1 MNKLQ
6 YASRLLLAGCV
17 VLLVSSAAI
26 AQNGR
31 GGGRGGDRGGGRS
44 NGYNFH
50 DRDGGN
56 RNYSSSGSGYRG
68 YNGGGYNR
76 GYNNYRPVYR
86 PNYSYGYGY
95 GQRYNYYPS
104 YHYRPIYR
112 SPYGYSHFGP
122 SFGFRLSILPFG
134 YYPFYL
140 GSNPYYYY
148 QGVYYRPYSNGGYE
162 VIAPPLG
169 ATIKH
174 LPSGAKA
181 TVINGQKYYEL
192 GGTFYQEQIDAKN
205 KLSYVVVGTDGVI
218 NTVDRDQPQDAPDAT
233 PNVAPDQ
240 APQQGA
246 LLNQLPANSKVVV
259 INQQKYYLAPSGI
272 YYKEI
277 IDANNNVSYEV
288 AGGDDNSPGTYQ

>member
-6 YASRLLLAGCV
+6 YALHMIIASCV
-17 VLLVSSAAI
+17 LLLVSSGSI
-26 AQNGR
+26 AQNR
-31 GGGRGGDRGGGRS
+31 GGGRFNSFSSPDRV
-44 NGYNFH
+44 
-50 DRDGGN
+50 GGN

-68 YNGGGYNR
+68 NNGGGYNR
-76 GYNNYRPVYR
+76 GYNSYRPVYS

-140 GSNPYYYY
+140 GINPYYYY
-148 QGVYYRPYSNGGYE
+148 QGVYYRPYTNGGYE

-192 GGTFYQEQIDAKN
+192 GGTFYKEQINAKN

-218 NTVDRDQPQDAPDAT
+218 NTVDQNQKQDAPDAT
-233 PNVAPDQ
+233 PNVVPDQ
-240 APQQGA
+240 APPQQGT

-259 INQQKYYLAPSGI
+259 IKQQKYYLAPSGI

-277 IDANNNVSYEV
+277 IDANNNISYEV

>member
-6 YASRLLLAGCV
+6 YALRMVIASCV
-17 VLLVSSAAI
+17 VLLVSSASI
-26 AQNGR
+26 AQNR
-31 GGGRGGDRGGGRS
+31 GGGRFNSFASPDRV
-44 NGYNFH
+44 
-50 DRDGGN
+50 GGN
-56 RNYSSSGSGYRG
+56 RNYSSSGSVYRG

-76 GYNNYRPVYR
+76 AYNSYRPVYS

-104 YHYRPIYR
+104 YHYRPVYR

-122 SFGFRLSILPFG
+122 SFGFRLSILPIG
-134 YYPFYL
+134 YSPFYL
-140 GSNPYYYY
+140 GINPYYYY
-148 QGVYYRPYSNGGYE
+148 QGVYYRPYTNGGYE

-181 TVINGQKYYEL
+181 TVINRQKYYEL

-218 NTVDRDQPQDAPDAT
+218 NTVDQDQQQDVPDAT
-233 PNVAPDQ
+233 PNVVPDQ
-240 APQQGA
+240 ALPQQGA

-259 INQQKYYLAPSGI
+259 IKQQKYYLAPSGI

-277 IDANNNVSYEV
+277 IDANNNISYEL

>member
-6 YASRLLLAGCV
+6 YALHMIIASCV
-17 VLLVSSAAI
+17 LLLVSSGSI
-26 AQNGR
+26 AQNR
-31 GGGRGGDRGGGRS
+31 GGGRFNSFSSPDRV
-44 NGYNFH
+44 
-50 DRDGGN
+50 GGN

-76 GYNNYRPVYR
+76 GYNSYRPVYS

-95 GQRYNYYPS
+95 GQRYNNYPS
-104 YHYRPIYR
+104 YHYRPVYR

-140 GSNPYYYY
+140 GINPYYYY
-148 QGVYYRPYSNGGYE
+148 QGVYYRPYTNGGYE

-192 GGTFYQEQIDAKN
+192 GGTFYKEQINAKN

-218 NTVDRDQPQDAPDAT
+218 NTVDQDKQQDAPDAT
-233 PNVAPDQ
+233 PNVVPDQ
-240 APQQGA
+240 APPQQGT

-259 INQQKYYLAPSGI
+259 IKQQKYYLAPSGI